1 MDDYRIGTMTFSE
14 KTWLGS
20 FYPPGTRPSE
30 YLTFY
35 STQFNAL
42 EIDATYHAVPDP
54 SRVVRWLEQT
64 PPDFRFAL
72 KTPSAVTHEGRIDR
86 NLPAMLD
93 FLYVARHLQEKLA
106 VVLIQLPPSCSVSE
120 FGPLATFLQA
130 LPTGPGQPRYAVEFR
145 HASWRTDRVATLLAD
160 LRMARVAIDYAG
172 HTAEIVNTT
181 DFLYLRFIG
190 EHGRFTVKDREQ
202 VDMTETLEWWRD
214 RIGEQS
220 GVKTLWAL
228 FNNDYAGHSPA
239 TARTFR
245 QMLGIP
251 APQAAPRTQGMLF

>member
-1 MDDYRIGTMTFSE
+1 MDWRIGTMTFTE

-20 FYPPGTRPSE
+20 FYPAGTKQAD
-30 YLTFY
+30 YLPYY
-35 STQFNAL
+35 SRHFNAL
-42 EIDATYHAVPDP
+42 EIDSTYHAVPDP
-54 SRVVRWLEQT
+54 SRVVRWKDQT
-64 PPDFRFAL
+64 PADFRFSL
-72 KTPSAVTHEGRIDR
+72 KTPAAVTHEGRIDR

-93 FLYVARHLQEKLA
+93 FLYVARHLEEKLG

-120 FGPLATFLQA
+120 FGALASFLER

-145 HASWRTDRVATLLAD
+145 HASWRTERVAKLLAD
-160 LRMARVAIDYAG
+160 LRIARVAIDYAG

-202 VDMTETLEWWRD
+202 VDMTQTLQWWRN
-214 RIGEQS
+214 RICEQA
-220 GVKTLWAL
+220 GLQGIWAL

-239 TARTFR
+239 TARRFR
-245 QMLGIP
+245 EMMGVEGP
-251 APQAAPRTQGMLF
+251 KTPVEPQGMLF

>member
-1 MDDYRIGTMTFSE
+1 
-14 KTWLGS
+14 
-20 FYPPGTRPSE
+20 
-30 YLTFY
+30 
-35 STQFNAL
+35 
-42 EIDATYHAVPDP
+42 
-54 SRVVRWLEQT
+54 
-64 PPDFRFAL
+64 
-72 KTPSAVTHEGRIDR
+72 
-86 NLPAMLD
+86 
-93 FLYVARHLQEKLA
+93 
-106 VVLIQLPPSCSVSE
+106 VLIQLPPSCSVSE